1 MTSGDEGSAGEEGR
15 HGPGRVYARF
25 EQWFERMSRRYAYAA
40 MRLSLGVVFVWY
52 GAQKPFIPGSS
63 PVHRPVARFAEALG
77 LGVLPGPTGL
87 LLHAVGLI
95 EVIVGTLLLFDFIR
109 TVMPLFLLHQ
119 ATTLVAPFVVM
130 RYAFREPYVDI
141 GPVLLPVAV
150 DWFSA
155 FALKNLVF
163 VAAFM
168 HLYVNHGERNPATSE
183 PDEPP
188 LSRGRT

>member
-1 MTSGDEGSAGEEGR
+1 MTQNSDQSSRGDQRNQSGAYE
-15 HGPGRVYARF
+15 RF
-25 EQWFERMSRRYAYAA
+25 EQWLEEIARQYSYPAT
-40 MRLSLGVVFVWY
+40 RLSLGVVFVWY

-63 PVHRPVARFAEALG
+63 PVHRPVAHFAEVLG

-95 EVIVGTLLLFDFIR
+95 EVIVGTLFLFDFIR
-109 TVMPLFLLHQ
+109 TVTPLFLLHQ

-130 RYAFREPYVDI
+130 EYAFREPYVEI
-141 GPVLLPVAV
+141 GPIVLPIAV

-163 VAAFM
+163 VAAF
-168 HLYVNHGERNPATSE
+168 LYLFMDHRERDSPSSAEE
-183 PDEPP
+183 P
-188 LSRGRT
+188 R

>member
-1 MTSGDEGSAGEEGR
+1 MPNENEQSTKENKRRSGG
-15 HGPGRVYARF
+15 VYVQF
-25 EQWFERMSRRYAYAA
+25 EQWFEDLSRKYAYHATQ
-40 MRLSLGVVFVWY
+40 LSLGIVFVWY

-63 PVHRPVARFAEALG
+63 PVHRPVAHFAEVLG
-77 LGVLPGPTGL
+77 LSVLPGPTGL

-95 EVIVGTLLLFDFIR
+95 EVIVGTLLLFGFIR
-109 TVMPLFLLHQ
+109 TVTPLFLLHQ

-130 RYAFREPYVDI
+130 QYAFREPYVEI
-141 GPVLLPVAV
+141 GPIVLPVAV

-168 HLYVNHGERNPATSE
+168 YLYANY
-183 PDEPP
+183 
-188 LSRGRT
+188 RGRNTSTPDSVSKSE